1 MLSEFDADDSSG
13 AGNAHPVCILH
24 PRYRN
29 CPRWE
34 HMHYRA
40 LGQTQIEV
48 SEVGFGSWAIGGDAW
63 GHVDD
68 AESVR
73 AIHRAL
79 ELGVTFIDTAD
90 VYGNGRSET
99 LVGMAIAGRRDAV
112 VVSTKGGLMGHHRD
126 PDREPVYDRPEKV
139 LEAFDASLRRLG
151 TEYIDVYWCHI
162 WWDEPEETEA
172 FLVAFETLKR
182 AGKVR
187 AVGVSTDTMD
197 HIRHFA
203 RDRVIDAVQFDY
215 SVLNRSPEADILPFI
230 AEHGLGAVVRG
241 PLYKGMLSGK
251 FTSATTFAEGDIR
264 HDWPSQ
270 PSFQTNLDKVQRL
283 GTVAGRDRSVTE
295 LALRFVLSNSAVSAV
310 IPGAKTVGQVEQ
322 NVRAS
327 IRPLLSAEDL
337 SAIDRIA
344 AADGVPL

>member
-1 MLSEFDADDSSG
+1 M
-13 AGNAHPVCILH
+13 
-24 PRYRN
+24 Y
-29 CPRWE
+29 
-34 HMHYRA
+34 YRA
-40 LGQTQIEV
+40 LGHTQIQV

-79 ELGVTFIDTAD
+79 ELGVNFIDTAD
-90 VYGNGRSET
+90 VYGNGRSES
-99 LVGMAIAGRRDAV
+99 LVGKAITGRRDAV

-126 PDREPVYDRPEKV
+126 PDREPVYDRPERV

-151 TEYIDVYWCHI
+151 TDYIDVYWCHI
-162 WWDEPEETEA
+162 WWDKHEETEA
-172 FLVAFETLKR
+172 FLVAFDTLKR

-187 AVGVSTDTMD
+187 AVGVSTDSID
-197 HIRHFA
+197 HIRHFV

-215 SVLNRSPEADILPFI
+215 SVLNRSAEADILPFI
-230 AEHGLGAVVRG
+230 EEHGLGAVVRG

-270 PSFQTNLDKVQRL
+270 PSYQTNLDKVQRL
-283 GTVAGRDRSVTE
+283 GTVAGRDRSVAE
-295 LALRFVLSNSAVSAV
+295 LALRFVLSNSAISVA
-310 IPGAKTVGQVEQ
+310 IPGAKTVSQVEQ

-344 AADGVPL
+344 VAE